1 MLEQINCNQRL
12 EDIFNLVEWD
22 LDYHAKITKPNGEIV
37 YEQLHTEFPKSWS
50 ENARNIVAS
59 KYFYG
64 KGKKREFSLKQFIT
78 RIVRKIADEG
88 YNYHYFSNIDEKLLF
103 RNQLAYILLT
113 QRAFFNT
120 PVNFSIGVEGKR
132 PVASACY
139 LLAVED
145 NLDSILENAKTEGL
159 VFKDGSGC
167 GINLSS
173 LRGANEYIGDSNGTS
188 SGPMSFDKI
197 YDTVAKITKSGGSC
211 LGPDQLIFTD
221 DGLKT
226 VKELESLNKDFIV
239 MSYDPLLHRFK
250 AKIGRAYKNGKKM
263 VYLLKT
269 DKGEFQLTNDHY
281 VMLAHGSYEKV
292 ENLLPNMSLMQ
303 MSSDITK
310 QGYLRIGLK
319 NGKKTKKS
327 FHRLIGEDLLNA
339 TSKDNVHHK
348 DENKLNNKLSNLEV
362 LTQENHSL
370 LHCNELVQKN
380 EHVFQKRK
388 FPKNGTNNGMHKNSS
403 FWSNENKV
411 SSYKEKQSLILSS
424 SDRPKEMQKLSSKQR
439 MINFGYKLINIGADI
454 STFDLYFKN
463 RKLLWNGKQG
473 NSKEKA
479 LNLIIKYFGTYSNY
493 YKILRENNHK
503 VISITPLNIMD
514 VYDIEVDCESLDDK
528 SINSGHNFVIFGLN
542 ALSAAGKGLVVSN
555 SRRAA
560 RMVILN
566 DNHPDI
572 EEFITCKAKEEEKAK
587 ALIKAGYDS
596 APGGEAYL
604 SVAYQN
610 ANYTVRVSDEFLNA
624 VKNDADWD
632 LINVKDKEVFKTIKA
647 KELWNLIC
655 KSAWESGDPGIQF
668 DSTIQN
674 WHTLPNIGRINTSN
688 PCLHGDTIITLQNHT
703 KIPIKIPIKD
713 AVARSEKVYGPMIP
727 NHWDQQLAYCEHGG
741 IVYSGK
747 KECIKI
753 TTETNEQISCTLNH
767 LFPVEQFVTNIPKLK
782 EAKDLQIGD
791 ELLVIKS
798 NSSFDYCDYLVKSK
812 IISIENIGEHD
823 VYDILNVSPSNMF
836 IANNIAVHN
845 CSEFLHVD
853 FSSCNLAS
861 INLLKFYDKE
871 NNHFNTE
878 DYITTIE
885 LFTIAMNILLDFVEF
900 PTEKIA
906 EVTKKCRPI
915 GLGFANLGGLLM
927 SMGIPY
933 DSDNGRAIASALMS
947 AITGFAYKA
956 SAKLSQKLNRE
967 FDYLKT
973 NRQEMLSVIN
983 NHKAHIYKIKNV
995 NSWVEQLVNE
1005 TINAFSYSITAKS
1018 FMNSQ
1023 VTVLAPTGTIGIAM
1037 DCDTTGCEPEL
1048 ALVRYKWLVGGGT
1061 QTFTNSCIESALTNL
1076 GYSKDDIKNIIQ
1088 YVYENGN
1095 IENCKLLKSEHLNV
1109 FDTSFKNR
1117 NGNRFIEP
1125 RGHVRML
1132 GALAPF
1138 ISGSASK
1145 CITGDTLIVT
1155 ENGLLEIG
1163 NLYNNEEE
1171 NSFSELEMLVDSDT
1185 KNVKTKYFYY
1195 GGKKDTIKLTCKDG
1209 RTIEGTP
1216 NHKIKVSNG
1225 NLIIWKRLDE
1235 ITLNDF
1241 VLNKK
1246 GSNLWSEK
1254 NVEWDFSPT
1263 PSYGNQKNVTIPQR
1277 MTEELAWFLG
1287 CYIAEG
1293 NKNKSNW
1300 TIVIT
1305 NNNQKVLDRANLVI
1319 KNLFNIDAKIVFD
1332 KRNNVGSVIFA
1343 SKAIYEFLLYL
1354 GCDGL
1359 SGDKQIPW
1367 SILQSTKNCI
1377 QQFISA
1383 LWLDG
1388 FVASNRISICLKS
1401 KKLINQL
1408 QIIFDNFGIY
1418 SSIFSKYNKIYDRY
1432 YWQLDISGRT
1442 SIEKFKDLFI
1452 LDDEWKMKNIFN
1464 ILKSRLINQ
1473 NSSSVIP
1480 LNFLR
1485 SDLQD
1490 KILLSKDTMN
1500 HRSVF
1505 DKRTKYISR
1514 DYLIKNQKKLQN
1526 NLVNF
1531 ILDNGIYFSSVEK
1544 IENNI
1549 NEVFDFSVPEN
1560 QTFIGNGIINHNTVN
1575 LPESATIEDIS
1586 DIYMMAH
1593 ELGVKCVAVYRDNC
1607 KASQPMSTEIKE
1619 GNKGLNQESNQ
1630 VNKESISSNMSQD
1643 IYPNGKN
1650 FWNPNNTSLSKTSG
1664 TRSKLNNT
1672 RRSITHKFDIDNHE
1686 FYVTVGLYDDGTPGE
1701 LFITASKEGSFV
1713 RGIMDSF
1720 ATIISI
1726 ALQYG
1731 VPLSVII
1738 DKLKGSSF
1746 EPSGYTN
1753 NTDIKTAKS
1762 VVDYLAKYLQSTF
1775 IDNSSV
1781 NGINFNENVLGNFTT
1796 GNQFSEP
1803 ISSNNLNNSTG
1814 DVCSFCGNLLVL
1826 VNKCKRCLTCG
1837 EGGGCGE

>member
-560 RMVILN
+560 RMVVLN

-713 AVARSEKVYGPMIP
+713 AVARSEKVYGPMIS

-956 SAKLSQKLNRE
+956 SAKLAQKLNRE

-973 NRQEMLSVIN
+973 NRQEMLSVID
-983 NHKAHIYKIKNV
+983 NHKAHMYKIKNI
-995 NSWVEQLVNE
+995 NSWAEQLVNE
-1005 TINAFSYSITAKS
+1005 TISAFHFSITAKS

-1023 VTVLAPTGTIGIAM
+1023 VTVLAPTGTTGIAM

-1076 GYSKDDIKNIIQ
+1076 RYSKDDIKNIIQ
-1088 YVYENGN
+1088 YIYENGN

-1145 CITGDTLIVT
+1145 
-1155 ENGLLEIG
+1155 
-1163 NLYNNEEE
+1163 
-1171 NSFSELEMLVDSDT
+1171 
-1185 KNVKTKYFYY
+1185 
-1195 GGKKDTIKLTCKDG
+1195 
-1209 RTIEGTP
+1209 
-1216 NHKIKVSNG
+1216 
-1225 NLIIWKRLDE
+1225 
-1235 ITLNDF
+1235 
-1241 VLNKK
+1241 
-1246 GSNLWSEK
+1246 
-1254 NVEWDFSPT
+1254 
-1263 PSYGNQKNVTIPQR
+1263 
-1277 MTEELAWFLG
+1277 
-1287 CYIAEG
+1287 
-1293 NKNKSNW
+1293 
-1300 TIVIT
+1300 
-1305 NNNQKVLDRANLVI
+1305 
-1319 KNLFNIDAKIVFD
+1319 
-1332 KRNNVGSVIFA
+1332 
-1343 SKAIYEFLLYL
+1343 
-1354 GCDGL
+1354 
-1359 SGDKQIPW
+1359 
-1367 SILQSTKNCI
+1367 
-1377 QQFISA
+1377 
-1383 LWLDG
+1383 
-1388 FVASNRISICLKS
+1388 
-1401 KKLINQL
+1401 
-1408 QIIFDNFGIY
+1408 
-1418 SSIFSKYNKIYDRY
+1418 
-1432 YWQLDISGRT
+1432 
-1442 SIEKFKDLFI
+1442 
-1452 LDDEWKMKNIFN
+1452 
-1464 ILKSRLINQ
+1464 
-1473 NSSSVIP
+1473 
-1480 LNFLR
+1480 
-1485 SDLQD
+1485 
-1490 KILLSKDTMN
+1490 
-1500 HRSVF
+1500 
-1505 DKRTKYISR
+1505 
-1514 DYLIKNQKKLQN
+1514 
-1526 NLVNF
+1526 
-1531 ILDNGIYFSSVEK
+1531 
-1544 IENNI
+1544 
-1549 NEVFDFSVPEN
+1549 
-1560 QTFIGNGIINHNTVN
+1560 TVN

-1796 GNQFSEP
+1796 ANQFSEP

>member
-1 MLEQINCNQRL
+1 MLEQINYNQTL
-12 EDIFNLVEWD
+12 DDIFNLVEWD

-64 KGKKREFSLKQFIT
+64 KGKNREYSLKQFIT
-78 RIVRKIADEG
+78 RIVKTIAIEG
-88 YNYHYFSNIDEKLLF
+88 RRNNYITTKQEYHSF
-103 RNQLAYILLT
+103 RNKLAYILLT

-120 PVNFSIGVEGKR
+120 PVNFSIGIEGKR

-362 LTQENHSL
+362 LTQGNHSL
-370 LHCNELVQKN
+370 LHCNELVEKN

-388 FPKNGTNNGMHKNSS
+388 FPKNGINNGMHKNSS

-479 LNLIIKYFGTYSNY
+479 LNLIIKYFGTYDNY
-493 YKILRENNHK
+493 YKTLRENNHK

-528 SINSGHNFVIFGLN
+528 SVNSGHNFVIFGLN
-542 ALSAAGKGLVVSN
+542 TLSPVGKGLVVSN

-560 RMVILN
+560 RMVVLN

-610 ANYTVRVSDEFLNA
+610 ANYTVRVSDSFLEA

-688 PCLHGDTIITLQNHT
+688 PC
-703 KIPIKIPIKD
+703 
-713 AVARSEKVYGPMIP
+713 
-727 NHWDQQLAYCEHGG
+727 
-741 IVYSGK
+741 
-747 KECIKI
+747 
-753 TTETNEQISCTLNH
+753 
-767 LFPVEQFVTNIPKLK
+767 
-782 EAKDLQIGD
+782 
-791 ELLVIKS
+791 
-798 NSSFDYCDYLVKSK
+798 
-812 IISIENIGEHD
+812 
-823 VYDILNVSPSNMF
+823 
-836 IANNIAVHN
+836 
-845 CSEFLHVD
+845 SEFLHLD

-885 LFTIAMNILLDFVEF
+885 LFTIAMNILLDFVVF
-900 PTEKIA
+900 PTEKIT

-973 NRQEMLSVIN
+973 NRKEMLDVIST
-983 NHKAHIYKIKNV
+983 HKAHMYKIKNIDL
-995 NSWVEQLVNE
+995 WVEKLVNQ
-1005 TINAFSYSITAKS
+1005 TINAFNYSISAKS

-1023 VTVLAPTGTIGIAM
+1023 VTVLAPTGTTGIAM

-1076 GYSKDDIKNIIQ
+1076 RYSKDDIKNIIQ
-1088 YVYENGN
+1088 YIYENGN
-1095 IENCKLLKSEHLNV
+1095 IENCKLLKSEHLNI

-1145 CITGDTLIVT
+1145 
-1155 ENGLLEIG
+1155 
-1163 NLYNNEEE
+1163 
-1171 NSFSELEMLVDSDT
+1171 
-1185 KNVKTKYFYY
+1185 
-1195 GGKKDTIKLTCKDG
+1195 
-1209 RTIEGTP
+1209 
-1216 NHKIKVSNG
+1216 
-1225 NLIIWKRLDE
+1225 
-1235 ITLNDF
+1235 
-1241 VLNKK
+1241 
-1246 GSNLWSEK
+1246 
-1254 NVEWDFSPT
+1254 
-1263 PSYGNQKNVTIPQR
+1263 
-1277 MTEELAWFLG
+1277 
-1287 CYIAEG
+1287 
-1293 NKNKSNW
+1293 
-1300 TIVIT
+1300 
-1305 NNNQKVLDRANLVI
+1305 
-1319 KNLFNIDAKIVFD
+1319 
-1332 KRNNVGSVIFA
+1332 
-1343 SKAIYEFLLYL
+1343 
-1354 GCDGL
+1354 
-1359 SGDKQIPW
+1359 
-1367 SILQSTKNCI
+1367 
-1377 QQFISA
+1377 
-1383 LWLDG
+1383 
-1388 FVASNRISICLKS
+1388 
-1401 KKLINQL
+1401 
-1408 QIIFDNFGIY
+1408 
-1418 SSIFSKYNKIYDRY
+1418 
-1432 YWQLDISGRT
+1432 
-1442 SIEKFKDLFI
+1442 
-1452 LDDEWKMKNIFN
+1452 
-1464 ILKSRLINQ
+1464 
-1473 NSSSVIP
+1473 
-1480 LNFLR
+1480 
-1485 SDLQD
+1485 
-1490 KILLSKDTMN
+1490 
-1500 HRSVF
+1500 
-1505 DKRTKYISR
+1505 
-1514 DYLIKNQKKLQN
+1514 
-1526 NLVNF
+1526 
-1531 ILDNGIYFSSVEK
+1531 
-1544 IENNI
+1544 
-1549 NEVFDFSVPEN
+1549 
-1560 QTFIGNGIINHNTVN
+1560 TVN

-1775 IDNSSV
+1775 IDNSFV

-1796 GNQFSEP
+1796 ANQFSEP